1 MYGCSKKPFSWNLH
15 IPLFFFPAF
24 IFTKLND
31 RPHTPQFRRQMWSC
45 LSACCEMP
53 LLADTRE
60 PSKHY
65 FWTTT
70 KTSYYNTPELFHWAK
85 LWFLILK
92 NCSCQIFEDFVTQA
106 MDQIHPVH
114 CHHHGDPSRDIT
126 GSLFSSSSLNRAI
139 TMTGPWDHMGWPTY
153 VHWQKTN
160 SRKES
165 DTTDIVFLQS
175 LLCQL
180 CNPRDH
186 LSKRKRALPVH
197 LIENR
202 KRKLDAFL
210 FLLRIASLSFEH
222 NLNIYTKQTRI
233 GLQHC

>member
-15 IPLFFFPAF
+15 IPLSFFPAF
-24 IFTKLND
+24 ISTSNLND

-70 KTSYYNTPELFHWAK
+70 KTSYYNSPKLFHWAK

-139 TMTGPWDHMGWPTY
+139 TMTGPWDHVGWPT
-153 VHWQKTN
+153 VHT
-160 SRKES
+160 S
-165 DTTDIVFLQS
+165 TD
-175 LLCQL
+175 
-180 CNPRDH
+180 
-186 LSKRKRALPVH
+186 KRQIQGKKVTPLT
-197 LIENR
+197 
-202 KRKLDAFL
+202 
-210 FLLRIASLSFEH
+210 LSFFKACCVSFVTHETICQKEKEH
-222 NLNIYTKQTRI
+222 FLST
-233 GLQHC
+233 

>member
-1 MYGCSKKPFSWNLH
+1 MLKMYGYGKPFSFLVFLLLFLLVILMTDH
-15 IPLFFFPAF
+15 IPLRFGG
-24 IFTKLND
+24 KCDL
-31 RPHTPQFRRQMWSC
+31 
-45 LSACCEMP
+45 ACQHVVKC
-53 LLADTRE
+53 
-60 PSKHY
+60 H
-65 FWTTT
+65 FW
-70 KTSYYNTPELFHWAK
+70 KTSEYYNSPELFHWAK

-92 NCSCQIFEDFVTQA
+92 NCSCQFCEDFVTQA

-114 CHHHGDPSRDIT
+114 CRHHGDPSCDIT

-139 TMTGPWDHMGWPTY
+139 TMTAPWDHMGWPTY

-202 KRKLDAFL
+202 KRKQDAFL
-210 FLLRIASLSFEH
+210 FLLWIASLTHSQH
-222 NLNIYTKQTRI
+222 KHKKQNITLK
-233 GLQHC
+233 